1 MIYPLATITARNLD
15 EPLTGRLPVRDT
27 MSKQASLLRWSGLA
41 SATAV
46 PRWYERR

>member
-27 MSKQASLLRWSGLA
+27 MSKHSEPIKMVRTRLSHCRAA
-41 SATAV
+41 MV
-46 PRWYERR
+46 